1 MPARLPPSQTSRLLL
16 CFTENMDI
24 ERYIFFIGILSREEE
39 GRRSSLI
46 IAKNDLERH
55 AHTLSGDAGADL
67 RSQAGGAT
75 RTPTPPRR
83 SPPMT
88 CTIPLPNYR
97 LPSR

>member
-1 MPARLPPSQTSRLLL
+1 MPQCLFPPVPESLKSSMIVCGLYLEVAMRK
-16 CFTENMDI
+16 NAPS
-24 ERYIFFIGILSREEE
+24 G
-39 GRRSSLI
+39 GGGRSSLI

-55 AHTLSGDAGADL
+55 VHTLSGDAGADL

-83 SPPMT
+83 SPPLT
-88 CTIPLPNYR
+88 CTIPLPNHR